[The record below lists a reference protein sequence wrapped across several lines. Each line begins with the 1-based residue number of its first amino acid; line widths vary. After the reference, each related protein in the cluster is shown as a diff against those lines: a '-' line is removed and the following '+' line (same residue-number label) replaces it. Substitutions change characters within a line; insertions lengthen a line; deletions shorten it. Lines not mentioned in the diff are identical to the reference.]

1 MKWLRTGTTFAAC
14 FLVLAA
20 CGSSSTGPTPDE
32 PDTGLLRK
40 VSAAS
45 DLESS
50 LKSGFTTL
58 RDSQDVELAIAD
70 ATAAAS
76 PGNFTGTYTQEQNV
90 DEFDA
95 VRYDGEHLY
104 IAPRRYFGCCFILAE
119 AANDGAIGT
128 GNDPQ
133 RSIRILATNPDDGSA
148 SLAGAIP
155 LEDNLSV
162 QGMYLSEE
170 RLFALTGQSI
180 YGTHGD
186 FWADFAIWAPE
197 RLGYQVYD
205 VSDPAA
211 PVLEADVK
219 IDGIFVES
227 RRIGDTVYIVSR
239 YAPWIDGLDY
249 YVTTQEQQ
257 ANNEAILAGVTLDDM
272 LPKITV
278 NDVTTALVA
287 PDRCYITNTDDVAG
301 YPVITSITAVS
312 ISDPTSFTTTCYNEE
327 AYGVYVSEN
336 ALYFTQYRPQTAVSR
351 TDTRIHKFA
360 LATTE
365 LRYRGSVDIEG
376 EVWRGGQADFRMS
389 EYNGDLRVLA
399 SLFDWNSE
407 DFVDHK
413 LYVLRESTTRPELT
427 VVSELPNETRPEE
440 IGKPNEALY
449 GVRFLADRAYAVTF
463 ERIDPLYALDLSD
476 PADPFIAGE
485 LFVTGF
491 SDFLHPV
498 TDDLLLGL
506 GTGGNGGI
514 KLELFDVSNIAQP
527 LSRGSATLGGRG
539 SWSEATFDRH
549 AFTYQSDINGID
561 RFTIPAN
568 LYSADGTFT
577 FFESGLYLF
586 EIRDKN
592 MPAVAALNSVGSM
605 IPEVDG
611 LEIPFSS
618 ARSRA
623 FIHNDTVYYVR
634 DESVWSAFWQAPSIL
649 NGPF

>member
-1 MKWLRTGTTFAAC
+1 MKWLNTGTASAAF
-14 FLVLAA
+14 FLILAA
-20 CGSSSTGPTPDE
+20 CGSSSTGPVTDE
-32 PDTGLLRK
+32 PDAGLLRK
-40 VSAAS
+40 VSTAS
-45 DLESS
+45 ELESS
-50 LKSGFTTL
+50 LKSGFTTI
-58 RDSQDVELAIAD
+58 RNSQDVELAIAD

-76 PGNFTGTYTQEQNV
+76 PDNFTGTYTQEENV
-90 DEFDA
+90 DELDA
-95 VRYDGEHLY
+95 VRYDGNHLY
-104 IAPRRYFGCCFILAE
+104 VAPRRYFGCCFLLAE

-133 RSIRILATNPDDGSA
+133 RSIRILATDPNEGSA
-148 SLAGAIP
+148 SLAGEIL

-162 QGMYLSEE
+162 QGMYLSDKQV
-170 RLFALTGQSI
+170 FALTGHST
-180 YGTHGD
+180 YGTHGE

-197 RLGYQVYD
+197 QVGYQVYD
-205 VSDPAA
+205 VTDPAA
-211 PVLEADVK
+211 PVLEADVR
-219 IDGIFVES
+219 IDGIFVDS
-227 RRIGDTVYIVSR
+227 RRIGDTVYIISR
-239 YAPWIDGLDY
+239 YAPWIPGLDY
-249 YVTTQEQQ
+249 YVTTPEQQ
-257 ANNEAILAGVTLDDM
+257 AHNEAILSSVTLDEM

-278 NDVTTALVA
+278 NGVATALVA
-287 PDRCYITNTDDVAG
+287 PDKCYITNTDEVAG

-312 ISDPTSFTTTCYNEE
+312 ISDPTSFSTTCYNEE

-365 LRYRGSVDIEG
+365 LRYRGSADIEG
-376 EVWRGGQADFRMS
+376 EIWRGGQADFRMS

-440 IGKPNEALY
+440 IGKPNEVLY

-463 ERIDPLYALDLSD
+463 ERIDPLYAIDLTD
-476 PADPFIAGE
+476 PADPYIAGE

-506 GTGGNGGI
+506 GTGGNGGV
-514 KLELFDVSNIAQP
+514 KVELFDVSSIERP
-527 LSRGSATLGGRG
+527 LSRGSATLGGPG
-539 SWSEATFDRH
+539 SWSEAAFDRH
-549 AFTYQSDINGID
+549 AFTYQSDVDGID

-568 LYSADGTFT
+568 LYSADGTFR

-592 MPAVAALNSVGSM
+592 MPAVATLNSAGSM
-605 IPEVDG
+605 NPAVDG
-611 LEIPFSS
+611 FEMPFSS

-623 FIHNDTVYYVR
+623 FIHEDTVYYVR
-634 DESVWSAFWQAPSIL
+634 DEAVWTAFWQTPSEVY
-649 NGPF
+649 GPY